1 MIVIS
6 SGLRPEGKDDC
17 LTEFCK
23 EHFQEKTC
31 RGSESCIFGPIED
44 SLAKHDPEVDSLI
57 RILREM
63 NIVPIACNGYVAAHN
78 ITEDIAKIGMKLE
91 DASDTITNF
100 ADQGYR
106 IITF

>member
-1 MIVIS
+1 
-6 SGLRPEGKDDC
+6 
-17 LTEFCK
+17 
-23 EHFQEKTC
+23 
-31 RGSESCIFGPIED
+31 
-44 SLAKHDPEVDSLI
+44 
-57 RILREM
+57 M
-63 NIVPIACNGYVAAHN
+63 NIVPIACNGYAETHN

>member
-1 MIVIS
+1 
-6 SGLRPEGKDDC
+6 
-17 LTEFCK
+17 
-23 EHFQEKTC
+23 
-31 RGSESCIFGPIED
+31 
-44 SLAKHDPEVDSLI
+44 
-57 RILREM
+57 M

-100 ADQGYR
+100 ADKGYR